1 MFSAHCLEV
10 DERFEVKIDEVDE
23 FLSGGIKIGLTS
35 HELGSQ
41 QEGGRVRQELAE
53 LRDCWWLEGSTV
65 LRAGQQLKLNYG
77 PSLERLQAGDRVG
90 VKRTAEG
97 AMKILINGEDA
108 GVVSLAGGV
117 VGVSVSSSHKVTSP
131 APGPGQEE
139 SHTSHLADSLHSTVL
154 EKEAGA
160 GQQPGDT
167 AAATVFEF
175 HDNMDHNVALCHGN
189 TVARRHDSYNQ
200 GLVMSARPLPRAS
213 APPAST
219 SPSRS

>member
-1 MFSAHCLEV
+1 MFSAHCLAV
-10 DERFEVKIDEVDE
+10 YERFEGKIDEVDE

-77 PSLERLQAGDRVG
+77 PSLECLQAGDRVG

-108 GVVSLAGGV
+108 GVVSLPGGV
-117 VGVSVSSSHKVTSP
+117 VGVSVTSSHKVTS
-131 APGPGQEE
+131 PGPGQEE